1 MNLVTDTH
9 SHTVAS
15 GHAYSTV
22 EEYAKRAKEKG
33 LEMIAITDHGMAM
46 PGGPHP
52 FYFWNLK
59 VIPDYI
65 DDVRILK
72 GVEANIL
79 DYTGK
84 IDMPDE
90 LLERLDVVIVSMHDV
105 CMKPGTVEE
114 NTAAYIETM
123 KNPYVDIIGHSGN
136 PVFSIDVEKYVS
148 AAKKYNK
155 IIEIN
160 NTSLKGGIREGSREN
175 CMSIAKECCKQG
187 VYMCTS
193 SDSHI
198 SFDIG
203 ELSEANTFIEEYGI
217 DENLILSTSSEK
229 FLKVL
234 REHGKRV

>member
-22 EEYAKRAKEKG
+22 EEYARHAKEKA
-33 LEMIAITDHGMAM
+33 LEMIAITDHGMDM
-46 PGGPHP
+46 PGSPHP
-52 FYFWNLK
+52 FYFWNMN

-65 DDVRILK
+65 EGVRILK

-90 LLERLDVVIVSMHDV
+90 LLERLDIVIISMHDV
-105 CMKPGTVEE
+105 CIKPGTVEE
-114 NTAAYIETM
+114 NTTAYIEAM

-136 PVFSIDVEKYVS
+136 PMFAVDVERYVS

-175 CMSIAKECCKQG
+175 CERIVKECCKQG

-198 SFDIG
+198 AFDIG
-203 ELSEANTFIEEYGI
+203 ELSLSEAFLKEVGV
-217 DENLILSTSSEK
+217 DENLILSTSKEK
-229 FLKVL
+229 FLNVL

>member
-1 MNLVTDTH
+1 MKLVTDTH

-22 EEYAKRAKEKG
+22 EEYARHAKEKG
-33 LEMIAITDHGMAM
+33 LEMIAITDHGMDM

-52 FYFWNLK
+52 FHFWNMK
-59 VIPDYI
+59 VIPDI
-65 DDVRILK
+65 IEGVRILK

-79 DYTGK
+79 DCTGR

-90 LLERLDVVIVSMHDV
+90 LLERLDIVIISMHDV
-105 CMKPGTVEE
+105 CIKPGTVEE
-114 NTAAYIETM
+114 NTTAYIEAM

-136 PVFSIDVEKYVS
+136 PMFPVDVEKYVS
-148 AAKKYNK
+148 TAKKYNK

-175 CMSIAKECCKQG
+175 CALIVKECCKQG

-193 SDSHI
+193 TDSHI
-198 SFDIG
+198 AFDIG
-203 ELSEANTFIEEYGI
+203 ELSLSEAFIKEVGV
-217 DENLILSTSSEK
+217 DENLILSTSKEK
-229 FLKVL
+229 FLEVL
-234 REHGKRV
+234 RQHGKRV